1 MGLNDTI
8 LLLAVIA
15 YAIAGTAYY
24 LAVARRAMTPE
35 SLRIA
40 SVAMLAG
47 ALLHLLSIV
56 NGSVRAHT
64 CPVTSVQFAV
74 SLTGL
79 VTVGIFLT
87 LASRVR
93 IEPLGAMVAPLGLV
107 ALISSQ
113 FMHRGN
119 VAPEPPKLWL
129 AIHITSN
136 VVGVGLFVLSAGVG
150 AAYLI
155 QASRLKRKRAEAGER
170 HYLPGLLPLEKLM
183 RRLLLIGFVPLSLGV
198 TTGAA
203 FANRLRFGSVDALR
217 IGLSYGVWLLA
228 GLMIVVGPL
237 AGWRGRKIAWGN
249 ITGALVSLLV
259 VLLYVFTSAFT
270 GVR

>member
-1 MGLNDTI
+1 MSVLETI

-15 YAIAGTAYY
+15 YAIAATAYY
-24 LAVARRAMTPE
+24 LAVARRLISPE
-35 SLRIA
+35 SLTVARA
-40 SVAMLAG
+40 AMLVG
-47 ALLHLLSIV
+47 ALLHLLNIV
-56 NGSVRAHT
+56 IGSVKTHT
-64 CPVTSVQFAV
+64 CPVASVQFAV

-79 VTVGIFLT
+79 VTVGIFLA
-87 LASRVR
+87 LAGKVR
-93 IEPLGAMVAPLGLV
+93 IEPLGALVAPLGLV
-107 ALISSQ
+107 ALISAQ
-113 FMHRGN
+113 FMHRDQL
-119 VAPEPPKLWL
+119 VLQPPRLWL

-155 QASRLKRKRAEAGER
+155 QASRLKRKRADAGDT
-170 HYLPGLLPLEKLM
+170 HMPGLLPLESLM
-183 RRLLLIGFVPLSLGV
+183 RRLLVIGFVPLSLGV

-203 FANRLRFGSVDALR
+203 FANRLRFGSVDAMR

-228 GLMIVVGPL
+228 GTMIVVGPL

-259 VLLYVFTSAFT
+259 VVLYVFTPSFIGA
-270 GVR
+270 R

>member
-1 MGLNDTI
+1 MSVLDTI

-15 YAIAGTAYY
+15 YAIAATAYY
-24 LAVARRAMTPE
+24 LAVARRSMAPE

-40 SVAMLAG
+40 RLAMPA
-47 ALLHLLSIV
+47 AVLLHLLSIV
-56 NGSVRAHT
+56 NGSVRTHT

-87 LASRVR
+87 LASKVR
-93 IEPLGAMVAPLGLV
+93 IEPLGALVAPLGLV
-107 ALISSQ
+107 ALLSAQ
-113 FMHRGN
+113 FMHGGKLT
-119 VAPEPPKLWL
+119 PEPPKLWL
-129 AIHITSN
+129 AIHVTSN
-136 VVGVGLFVLSAGVG
+136 VVGVGLFLLSAGVG

-155 QASRLKRKRAEAGER
+155 QASKLKLKRADARDR
-170 HYLPGLLPLEKLM
+170 QLPGLLPLETLM

-198 TTGAA
+198 TTGAT
-203 FANRLRFGSVDALR
+203 FASRLRFGSFDAMR
-217 IGLSYGVWLLA
+217 VGLSYGVWLLA
-228 GLMIVVGPL
+228 GSMIVVGPL

-249 ITGALVSLLV
+249 ITGAVVSLLV
-259 VLLYVFTSAFT
+259 VVLYVVTPVFI